1 MKRKNRESM
10 LAMEIKIA
18 GLEEIARRQKIALDA
33 HRERLADHDEAIEA
47 LAEGNPCPEC
57 KTPIKEQMLEDSY
70 REHLAYC
77 LKCRDKT
84 ALKIEGLEQRSAHIE
99 AETHSLLNGNYNQR
113 LEQLER
119 TKDVQRD
126 VSNRQ
131 EAAIS
136 ALQKQNK
143 DALEAHRT
151 RGLLIAALSDEVM
164 KLRDSQKS
172 NLVMEEKRPVGRSR
186 SKVPK

>member
-1 MKRKNRESM
+1 M

-33 HRERLADHDEAIEA
+33 HREQIEYHDEAIEA
-47 LAEGNPCPEC
+47 QGEDFNRIQGYTNARIES
-57 KTPIKEQMLEDSY
+57 LENADI
-70 REHLAYC
+70 RL
-77 LKCRDKT
+77 
-84 ALKIEGLEQRSAHIE
+84 
-99 AETHSLLNGNYNQR
+99 R

-119 TKDVQRD
+119 TKDVQSD

-131 EAAIS
+131 AAVIT
-136 ALQKQNK
+136 ALQK
-143 DALEAHRT
+143 EV
-151 RGLLIAALSDEVM
+151 AA
-164 KLRDSQKS
+164 LRDSQKS